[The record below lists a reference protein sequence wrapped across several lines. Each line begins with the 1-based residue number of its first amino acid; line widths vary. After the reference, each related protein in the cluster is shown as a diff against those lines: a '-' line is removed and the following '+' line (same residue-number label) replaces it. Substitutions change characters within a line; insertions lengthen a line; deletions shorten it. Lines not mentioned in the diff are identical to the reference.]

1 MFRNISCMYN
11 YLPFTEDKTE
21 TRGGKAA
28 WQNWNLGVQS
38 SHPVLFPLSHT
49 IHIKNEKIICLGG
62 REQEGGECVWTC
74 TSGGKTFG
82 RREKRVKQS
91 ASLLSRFL
99 PLLHRAKYFHGKKVN
114 GEIEIRVEQ
123 VGWS

>member
-1 MFRNISCMYN
+1 MAEPEPEC
-11 YLPFTEDKTE
+11 
-21 TRGGKAA
+21 
-28 WQNWNLGVQS
+28 
-38 SHPVLFPLSHT
+38 PVLPSCTLSPLSHN
-49 IHIKNEKIICLGG
+49 IYIKNEKITCLGG

-82 RREKRVKQS
+82 KREERVKQS

-114 GEIEIRVEQ
+114 GEIEIDHTTSKARI
-123 VGWS
+123 